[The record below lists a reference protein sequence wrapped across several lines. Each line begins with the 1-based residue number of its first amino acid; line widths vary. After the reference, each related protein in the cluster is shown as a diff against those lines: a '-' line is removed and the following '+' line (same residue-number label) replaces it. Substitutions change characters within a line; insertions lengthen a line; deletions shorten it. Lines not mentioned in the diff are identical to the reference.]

1 MVYLHGVC
9 EKEMTPTDDRQ
20 RARCWHGVFK
30 IYFFMYLASR
40 LSQAHSRAGSSQP
53 LLTRIAARQWAS
65 APQRRAAGV
74 AARPRR
80 SMPRAPPR
88 ARDNLAGVRRLP
100 TAWTRMRSPRRARPA
115 CSNHE
120 LSRQRYPRRARSK
133 LSLFRCR
140 PRCILRGLT
149 PRATST
155 SGGAEAHAQAKAAK
169 GEEAGA
175 GRGEC

>member
-1 MVYLHGVC
+1 
-9 EKEMTPTDDRQ
+9 
-20 RARCWHGVFK
+20 
-30 IYFFMYLASR
+30 MYLASR

-100 TAWTRMRSPRRARPA
+100 TAWTRMRSPRRARP
-115 CSNHE
+115 
-120 LSRQRYPRRARSK
+120 RQTW
-133 LSLFRCR
+133 
-140 PRCILRGLT
+140 RCISNPKRTGINERSVTRTHLSSFFSFFYFSRCESYFSSGKTVSVSVVVVRASNSSCFSRTTIGSCPSHHLLRELLL
-149 PRATST
+149 P
-155 SGGAEAHAQAKAAK
+155 
-169 GEEAGA
+169 
-175 GRGEC
+175 

>member
-1 MVYLHGVC
+1 
-9 EKEMTPTDDRQ
+9 
-20 RARCWHGVFK
+20 
-30 IYFFMYLASR
+30 MYASR
-40 LSQAHSRAGSSQP
+40 LSQAHSLAGSSQP

-140 PRCILRGLT
+140 PRCIFRCLTLRPRRHQAAQKLT
-149 PRATST
+149 RKQKLRKAKKQER
-155 SGGAEAHAQAKAAK
+155 GAANADRREIKAEHDAHKAERRLRAKALW
-169 GEEAGA
+169 
-175 GRGEC
+175 